1 MTLNFTQRIFVEP
14 MTNVQA
20 NITCIIIRVLQRHT
34 EPKEKSRQNK
44 LAKKKQKEKEKE
56 TTRNN
61 KR

>member
-1 MTLNFTQRIFVEP
+1 MTLSFTQRIFVEP
-14 MTNVQA
+14 MTNVHA
-20 NITCIIIRVLQRHT
+20 NITCIIIRVLQRYT

>member
-1 MTLNFTQRIFVEP
+1 MTLSFTQRIFVEP

-44 LAKKKQKEKEKE
+44 QAKIKIKIEKKRKEN
-56 TTRNN
+56 NN
-61 KR
+61 K